1 MQFNVRYQY
10 ILATHCHISNQMNTT
25 KQLLPETVAAIDLG
39 SNSFHMIVARLEE
52 SGTLSIIDR
61 LQESVRLGGGLDK
74 QGIIDESAQNRAFGC
89 LETFAQRIRGLPQSA
104 VRVAGTNTLR
114 VAKNARA
121 FVSKAEKILNHP
133 IEIIE
138 GREEARLIYLG
149 VAHGLATKEGNRL
162 VVDIGGGSTECII
175 GRGMQSLRR
184 ESFYTGC
191 VSSNKRFFDDGTIT
205 KNSLKAA
212 VLESALT
219 VFPQSAGFQSGQ
231 WDEAIGCSGTIK
243 AIGNIV
249 REQGW
254 CLNGIS
260 LDALHKLRGALID
273 AGHIDNLKLAG
284 LSENRKPVIAGGL
297 SVLLA
302 VFKILNIELMQVS
315 DQGMREG
322 LLYDLVGRITHQDVR
337 DAAVEDAM
345 SRWGVDTEQANRVT
359 HTVEKLCQSACKQWS
374 IDVEQIK
381 PLVKW
386 ASMLHE
392 VGLQVSHNNYHKH
405 GAYILTNADMQGFS
419 RQEQALLAALVL
431 SHRSKFRV
439 YAFKQLMK
447 PFVKA
452 GKHMCVL
459 LRIAILLHRGRTDQ
473 PIPDINITVRNKK
486 INLSFPKGWLDDHS
500 MTLADLIKEINY
512 LDAAGYKLSFE

>member
-1 MQFNVRYQY
+1 
-10 ILATHCHISNQMNTT
+10 MNTT
-25 KQLLPETVAAIDLG
+25 KQHIPETVAAIDLG
-39 SNSFHMIVARLEE
+39 SNSFHMIVSRLEE

-61 LQESVRLGGGLDK
+61 LQETVRLGGGLDK
-74 QGIIDESAQNRAFGC
+74 NGAIDEDAQNRAFAC
-89 LETFAQRIRGLPQSA
+89 LETFAQRIRSLPQSA
-104 VRVAGTNTLR
+104 VRIAGTNTLR
-114 VAKNARA
+114 VAKNARL
-121 FVSKAEKILNHP
+121 FVRKAENILNHP
-133 IEIIE
+133 IEIID

-184 ESFYTGC
+184 ESVYTGC
-191 VSSNKRFFDDGTIT
+191 VSSSKRFFDDGTIT
-205 KNSLKAA
+205 KKAMKAA
-212 VLESALT
+212 VLDAALRL
-219 VFPQSAGFQSGQ
+219 FPQAKDFKSGQ

-243 AIGNIV
+243 AIGKIIHD
-249 REQGW
+249 EGW
-254 CLNGIS
+254 NLNGIS
-260 LDALHKLRGALID
+260 HEALIKLRDALID

-302 VFKILNIELMQVS
+302 VFKTLNIELMHVS

-322 LLYDLVGRITHQDVR
+322 LLYDLVGRINHTDIR

-345 SRWGVDTEQANRVT
+345 SRWGVDIEQARRVT
-359 HTVEKLCQSACKQWS
+359 DTVEMLCDSVCEQWS
-374 IDVEQIK
+374 IDIEQIK

-392 VGLQVSHNNYHKH
+392 IGLQVSHNNYHKH
-405 GAYILTNADMQGFS
+405 GAYLLSNADMQGFS
-419 RQEQALLAALVL
+419 RQEQALLSALVL

-452 GKHMCVL
+452 GKDMCVL
-459 LRIAILLHRGRTDQ
+459 LRIAVLLHRGRTDEEVPQ
-473 PIPDINITVRNKK
+473 IKITVRNKK
-486 INLSFPKGWLDDHS
+486 IHLSFPAGWLNDHS
-500 MTLADLIKEINY
+500 MTFADLTKETNY
-512 LDAAGYKLSFE
+512 LNAAGYKLSFE